1 MKRVSIA
8 VIELCDE
15 DGKLT
20 PLFVVKDGKRYE
32 VDRVISV
39 MRHAP
44 AVACV
49 SPMRYDCVIE
59 GHKKTIYRDAHPS
72 DKWFSVLPDRN

>member
-1 MKRVSIA
+1 MERIA
-8 VIELCDE
+8 IGVIELCDE
-15 DGKLT
+15 DGKVT
-20 PLFVVKDGKRYE
+20 PLAVVKDGRRFE
-32 VDRVISV
+32 VDKITSV

-59 GHKKTIYRDAHPS
+59 GKKRVIYRDAYPS
-72 DKWFSVLPDRN
+72 QKWFSVR